1 MTHYK
6 DFMLLFAE
14 HLFPYKEILL
24 NMLNGSLI
32 PLLHILHIMMFRG
45 FSIFIQIMVDSCN
58 SIIYVENVV
67 CGITMRGLYNAYHD
81 IHAE

>member
-14 HLFPYKEILL
+14 HLFPCKDILL

-32 PLLHILHIMMFRG
+32 QLPHILHIMMFRG
-45 FSIFIQIMVDSCN
+45 FSIFIQIMVD
-58 SIIYVENVV
+58 IVIP
-67 CGITMRGLYNAYHD
+67 LYL
-81 IHAE
+81 

>member
-14 HLFPYKEILL
+14 HLFSCKDILL

-32 PLLHILHIMMFRG
+32 QLPHILHIRG
-45 FSIFIQIMVDSCN
+45 FSIFIQIMVD
-58 SIIYVENVV
+58 IVIP
-67 CGITMRGLYNAYHD
+67 LYM
-81 IHAE
+81 